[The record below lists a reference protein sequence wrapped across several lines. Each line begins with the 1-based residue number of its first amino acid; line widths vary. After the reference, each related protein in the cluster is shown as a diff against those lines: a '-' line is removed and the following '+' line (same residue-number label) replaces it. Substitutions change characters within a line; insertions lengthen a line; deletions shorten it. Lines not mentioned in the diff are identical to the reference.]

1 MHYPKDYIE
10 MVEGLGMVCDNT
22 TEVDADLLSGS
33 RVPTIDNLNVPR
45 NQKHVEWVTRALGIG
60 KASKR

>member
-45 NQKHVEWVTRALGIG
+45 N
-60 KASKR
+60 